1 MFGRTKEKK
10 NDLEKIVAGIEGGEQ
25 IVEKLKKYSS
35 KELKAMSKFFSDQN
49 NLFISR
55 YAKNQNYRYILNF
68 MKDYTPPKEDGNHF
82 SMTVTIKDV
91 DTMQNLNTS
100 EPSIMFTITE
110 NNGNVITIGGSTSTG
125 GCRWTEGSEFIILL
139 RFLEVEEEEKEEA
152 ERKKAKDAH

>member
-1 MFGRTKEKK
+1 MFGKTKEKK

-55 YAKNQNYRYILNF
+55 YAKNQSYRYILNF
-68 MKDYTPPKEDGNHF
+68 MKDYTPSKEDGNHF

-100 EPSIMFTITE
+100 EPSIMFTVTE
-110 NNGNVITIGGSTSTG
+110 NNGNVITIGGSTPTG
-125 GCRWTEGSEFIILL
+125 GCKWTEGSEFIILL
-139 RFLEVEEEEKEEA
+139 RFLEVEAEEKEEA
-152 ERKKAKDAH
+152 ERKKAKDVH

>member
-68 MKDYTPPKEDGNHF
+68 MKDYTSPKEDGNHF

-125 GCRWTEGSEFIILL
+125 GCKWTEGSEFIILL
-139 RFLEVEEEEKEEA
+139 RFLEVEAVEKEEA